1 MKVAEQRYFKAAIL
15 YVVQAIY
22 FSPGDEIAMSVS
34 YTKYPN

>member
-1 MKVAEQRYFKAAIL
+1 MKVAEQRYFKVIL
-15 YVVQAIY
+15 YVIQAIY